1 MTAHLKSVASSP
13 PVAASVAPVV
23 ERLAQ
28 LRFHAQRRRYPGDT
42 PQLPSRQ
49 SILSMTEDFL
59 AALYPRHLGEVAL
72 QSIDAFVENGL
83 KRALAVL
90 EREIGLEQ
98 SLSQNGAANAVQLR
112 RDPSNL
118 TSDFVAA
125 LPHIRELVDTD
136 IRASLEADP
145 LQGSFDELVFCS
157 PGVAAI
163 LRHRVAHELYL
174 LGVPL
179 MAKIVAEDSHS
190 KTGIDIHPG
199 AEIGEGFSIANGAGL
214 SIGETTVIGS
224 HVRIHQS
231 VTLGDGFAVV
241 SDAAEPSRDAHSNIV
256 HRTVTLLSSRAEDSA
271 SESRSRRHP
280 LIEDG
285 VVIHAGASLYGPIV
299 IGKGSV
305 IGRNVWLTDD
315 VPPGVRIE

>member
-1 MTAHLKSVASSP
+1 MTSHLKPVPASLPEPANVALI
-13 PVAASVAPVV
+13 V
-23 ERLAQ
+23 EQLSA
-28 LRFHAQRRRYPGDT
+28 LRFRAQRRRYPGDT

-49 SILSMTEDFL
+49 SILAMTEDFL

-72 QSIDAFVENGL
+72 QSIDAFVESGL
-83 KRALAVL
+83 KRALSVL

-98 SLSQNGAANAVQLR
+98 SLAQHDAGDSISLLRDPAKLASAFVGALPQLR
-112 RDPSNL
+112 ER
-118 TSDFVAA
+118 
-125 LPHIRELVDTD
+125 VDSD

-163 LRHRVAHELYL
+163 LRHRVAHELHR
-174 LGVPL
+174 LGAPL
-179 MAKIVAEDSHS
+179 MAKIVAEDSRS

-214 SIGETTVIGS
+214 SIGETAVIGRQ
-224 HVRIHQS
+224 VRVHQL

-241 SDAAEPSRDAHSNIV
+241 SDAGELSGDDKPSLRRRS
-256 HRTVTLLSSRAEDSA
+256 VTLSPSHPEDGA
-271 SESRSRRHP
+271 SNQRSRRHP

-315 VPPGVRIE
+315 VPPGVNIE